1 MSWGQE
7 RQVSPES
14 GFPFQ
19 QRLVRVHLRE
29 QFPFPFCFPS
39 SHSSP
44 RALSTIPFQQREKH
58 LWTSW
63 GQFLQVSPGL
73 ISPFQQWGSLP
84 ELMQSSLRSAWQERQ
99 VSPGSIF
106 PFQHRGEGELVR
118 VQETEH
124 LLFFQ
129 FCFQSSQISPGSIF
143 PFQQVCVEQIGTSL
157 GQFVQFSADSLFQF
171 PQKALHAPIS
181 WGQFLQVSPA
191 SIFPFQQERSQL
203 ITSWGQFLQV
213 SPGDDFKLQQIEVH
227 YTTSSVQ
234 ERQVSPSSI
243 FLSQHLGAWFSH
255 ASQIPLLLR
264 SAWSLL

>member
-1 MSWGQE
+1 M
-7 RQVSPES
+7 
-14 GFPFQ
+14 
-19 QRLVRVHLRE
+19 
-29 QFPFPFCFPS
+29 
-39 SHSSP
+39 
-44 RALSTIPFQQREKH
+44 
-58 LWTSW
+58 
-63 GQFLQVSPGL
+63 
-73 ISPFQQWGSLP
+73 
-84 ELMQSSLRSAWQERQ
+84 RSAWQERQ

-106 PFQHRGEGELVR
+106 PFQQRGEGELVR

-124 LLFFQ
+124 FLFFQ
-129 FCFQSSQISPGSIF
+129 FCFQSSQTSPGSIF

-171 PQKALHAPIS
+171 PQKAVHSPTSL
-181 WGQFLQVSPA
+181 GQVLQFSPG

-213 SPGDDFKLQQIEVH
+213 SPGSAFQLPQIEVH
-227 YTTSSVQ
+227 SPTSSGQ

-243 FLSQHLGAWFSH
+243 FPSQHLGAWFSH